1 MKPVFALTILFFI
14 AHVAMAQDFFTAQKK
29 YVNIPASQTKTS
41 DGIAS
46 HINAHYH
53 MDEDK
58 ISAIYSWITSNIKY
72 DADSIHYVILDED
85 NEQRV
90 SFALRRKRGVCEN
103 FAAIFNEVATKCGIN
118 SFMVEGFTRQGGSID
133 RTGHVWCIAFVNGRW
148 GLYDPTW
155 DAGRVGSLNQKSE
168 FKYFNADPE
177 IFVQSH
183 LPFDPIYQL
192 LNYPHN
198 FRDFEKGWSTQNDKG
213 KFINFNDSLSELKNM
228 DRLSRYAREAS
239 RIENA
244 GWPPS
249 KIDTKLKR
257 IRFQV
262 EVLSQDD
269 DAALYNSA
277 VSDYNAAIGYYNDFL
292 SYRNNQ
298 FRPLKSKEEV
308 EKIFQ
313 NVSLSMDLANLK
325 LKKIDSS
332 TATLQLNTE
341 GIKSKL
347 HELGLNLQKQQA
359 FYQNHLA
366 EVFNGK

>member
-1 MKPVFALTILFFI
+1 MKPVFAFTILFLC
-14 AHVAMAQDFFTAQKK
+14 AHVAAAQDYFAAQKK
-29 YVNIPASQTKTS
+29 YVNIPSSQTKTS

-46 HINAHYH
+46 YINAHYH
-53 MDEDK
+53 TDEDK

-103 FAAIFNEVATKCGIN
+103 FAAVFNAVAAKCGIN
-118 SFMVEGFTRQGGSID
+118 SFMVEGFTKQGESID
-133 RTGHVWCIAFVNGRW
+133 RSGHVWCIAFVNGEW

-155 DAGRVGSLNQKSE
+155 DAGLVGSFNQPSG

-192 LNYPHN
+192 LNYPHTYN
-198 FRDFEKGWSTQNDKG
+198 DFEKGFSAQNNKG
-213 KFINFNDSLSELKNM
+213 KFVNYNDSLSQIKNL
-228 DRLSRYAREAS
+228 DRLSRYAREES

-244 GWPPS
+244 GWPQS
-249 KIDTKLKR
+249 RINTKLKR

-262 EVLSQDD
+262 EVLNQDD
-269 DAALYNSA
+269 DAELYNSA
-277 VSDYNAAIGYYNDFL
+277 VSDYNTAIGYYNDFL

-298 FRPLKSKEEV
+298 FRPFKPKDEV

-313 NVSLSMDLANLK
+313 NVSLSLGLANLK

-332 TATLQLNTE
+332 AATLQLNTG

-347 HELGLNLQKQQA
+347 NELEMNLKKQQA